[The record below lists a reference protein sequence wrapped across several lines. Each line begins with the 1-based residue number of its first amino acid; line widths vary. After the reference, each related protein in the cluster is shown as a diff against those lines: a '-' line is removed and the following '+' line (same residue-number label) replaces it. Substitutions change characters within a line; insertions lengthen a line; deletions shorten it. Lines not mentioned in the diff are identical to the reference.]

1 MEISADPGSNP
12 GRGTKN
18 NKNTNINLFY
28 FYENFKTMRY
38 LVRTYYEGE
47 RYYGYQRQS
56 DVLTVEGTIINALIK
71 TKYIKEPDSSQFKSA
86 SRTDRKVNA
95 LGNVFAFNTNKELVL
110 SQVNSVLPK
119 NKSIICWAYANVN
132 NLFSPRYVKWKKYWY
147 ILPVEILKQK
157 TSLSLSEIR
166 KISTKFVGRHDFELF
181 CKLDHRNTQRK
192 INEINIQQQG
202 NVVIFEFIAQ
212 SFLWEQVRRI
222 MAYCIQYPL
231 LNKKLQ
237 DTEFLLSFNSKKEDI
252 NLKPANPAWLT
263 LTELYYENIHWI
275 YDRKEIEKINRKTCK
290 DLKSLKQQVSQ
301 KEVIQNFFHTI
312 N

>member
-1 MEISADPGSNP
+1 
-12 GRGTKN
+12 
-18 NKNTNINLFY
+18 
-28 FYENFKTMRY
+28 MRY

-56 DVLTVEGTIINALIK
+56 NVLTVEGTIINALIK
-71 TKYIKEPDSSQFKSA
+71 TKYIEDSDTSQFKSA
-86 SRTDRKVNA
+86 SRTDREVNA
-95 LGNVFAFNTNKELVL
+95 LGNVFAFNTNKELIL

-119 NKSIICWAYANVN
+119 NKSITCWAYANVN
-132 NLFSPRYVKWKKYWY
+132 NHFSPRFAKWKKYCY

-166 KISTKFVGRHDFELF
+166 EISTRFVGEHDFELF

-222 MAYCIQYPL
+222 MAYFIQYPS

-237 DTEFLLSFNSKKEDI
+237 NTEFLLSFNSKKEDI
-252 NLKPANPAWLT
+252 NLKPANPACLM

-275 YDRKEIEKINRKTCK
+275 YDRKEIEKINRKMCK
-290 DLKSLKQQVSQ
+290 DLKALKQQVSQ
-301 KEVIQNFFHTI
+301 KNVIQNFFHTL